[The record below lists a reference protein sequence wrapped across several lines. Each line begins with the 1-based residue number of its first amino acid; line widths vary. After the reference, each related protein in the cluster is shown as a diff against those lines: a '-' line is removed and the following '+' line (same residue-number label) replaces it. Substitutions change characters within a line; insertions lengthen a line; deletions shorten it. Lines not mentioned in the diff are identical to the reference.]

1 MTEKENIIINEN
13 EIEFQ
18 YVRSGG
24 PGGQNVNKVSTA
36 VILVFNIGQSNSIDD
51 EVKDRLRSSNSN
63 RINKDD
69 ELIIRSQ
76 RHRTQL
82 KNKIDA
88 LEKLND
94 LIAQAMKTEIKRK
107 KTKPSKQSK
116 FERLEK
122 KKITGEKKRTR
133 QKLTRNSF

>member
-94 LIAQAMKTEIKRK
+94 LIAQAMKTEMKRK